1 MQHCSNFFNPIS
13 QLHFFSLSV
22 ERILLSASS
31 VSKPA
36 TAAQLHSFLLYSVH
50 SGLNVPEHLAHFSSN
65 ACWFKPSILPLRIS
79 SVSFLCLVQ
88 HGIQWSHE
96 ISEKLYVFICVFWY
110 IYLFIYFMFCSKLA
124 AQNNSIRL
132 ITLYTYLASKTHLV
146 KELSLMP
153 YHAGQGTFQFCW
165 LKLSI
170 IINSKSIT
178 FFFFLRYVKLDHILR
193 LFFFFYTL
201 HSNIKL

>member
-22 ERILLSASS
+22 ERKLLSASS

-65 ACWFKPSILPLRIS
+65 ACWFKSSILPLRIS

-96 ISEKLYVFICVFWY
+96 ISERLYVFISVFWY
-110 IYLFIYFMFCSKLA
+110 IYIFICFMFCSKLA

-132 ITLYTYLASKTHLV
+132 ITLYTYLASKTQLV

-153 YHAGQGTFQFCW
+153 YRAGQGTFQFCC

-178 FFFFLRYVKLDHILR
+178 FFFFSEICTTGSHFKVY
-193 LFFFFYTL
+193 FFYTL
-201 HSNIKL
+201 RSDIKL

>member
-193 LFFFFYTL
+193 FFFFFT
-201 HSNIKL
+201 HCTVI